1 MKKVVIFTCLV
12 LLVVSACSSKKES
25 FAIKAGTPAYQLA
38 KDLTAIIPYLDPDK
52 NNVLIST
59 SRFEI
64 TTGEVLQSIQDN
76 VGTRASELKGLPPD
90 QLKNAIVQSAT
101 QLAERKLLLEAA
113 GEAKSSVSPEEITKA
128 MNDEYNRAGGESKFQ
143 ELLKTSGISIDY
155 VKSSVQA
162 QLTIQKFLDGLFS
175 VQVQVAED
183 DLKKAYEADKTASV
197 RHILLLTQGKTDK
210 EKTEIHKKME
220 EILAR
225 AKAGEDFAELA
236 KKYTED
242 PGSKDNG
249 GLYENI
255 VRGKTVKPFEDA
267 SFSVPVGEISNIVET
282 NFGYHIIKVID
293 RKKEAQPFDQ
303 VKEQLETDLKQQK
316 SVEVY
321 QDLMSKLKNR
331 AGFQLSSF

>member
-128 MNDEYNRAGGESKFQ
+128 MNDEYNRAGGESKFL

-162 QLTIQKFLDGLFS
+162 QLTIQKFLDGFFS
-175 VQVQVAED
+175 VQAQVAED

-249 GLYENI
+249 GLYENFG
-255 VRGKTVKPFEDA
+255 RGKMVKPFEDA
-267 SFSVPVGEISNIVET
+267 SFSVPVGGISNIVET
-282 NFGYHIIKVID
+282 TYGYHIIKVID
-293 RKKEAQPFDQ
+293 RKKEEQPFDQ

-331 AGFQLSSF
+331 AGFQLASF

>member
-25 FAIKAGTPAYQLA
+25 VAIKAGTPAYQLA

-52 NNVLIST
+52 NNVLVST

-76 VGTRASELKGLPPD
+76 VGTRASELKDLPPD
-90 QLKNAIVQSAT
+90 QLKNAIVQSAM
-101 QLAERKLLLEAA
+101 QLAERKLLLGAA

-128 MNDEYNRAGGESKFQ
+128 MNDEYSRAGGESKFL
-143 ELLKTSGISIDY
+143 ELLKTSDISIDY
-155 VKSSVQA
+155 VKSSIQA
-162 QLTIQKFLDGLFS
+162 ELTIQKFLDGLFS
-175 VQVQVAED
+175 AQAQVAED

-242 PGSKDNG
+242 AGSKDNG
-249 GLYENI
+249 GLYENFG
-255 VRGKTVKPFEDA
+255 RGKMVKPFEDA

-282 NFGYHIIKVID
+282 TYGYHIIKVID

-303 VKEQLETDLKQQK
+303 VKSQLETDLKQQK

-321 QDLMSKLKNR
+321 QDLMSKLKNKAR
-331 AGFQLSSF
+331 FQLASF